1 MASEATNELD
11 QSRDSNALHETEK
24 KQQESS
30 PREEQVRRNLISKIN
45 VIARDP
51 KKGLKMDLD
60 NARKKRNRAGNALK
74 KQIEFKDD
82 LLGQSKDIIAL
93 TAGLEGLQMKMD
105 SLKSLHETIVN
116 SYCNARVA

>member
-1 MASEATNELD
+1 M
-11 QSRDSNALHETEK
+11 
-24 KQQESS
+24 KQRKNSKS
-30 PREEQVRRNLISKIN
+30 PLLAKTRRNLISKIN

-51 KKGLKMDLD
+51 KKGLQMDLD
-60 NARKKRNRAGNALK
+60 NARKKRNRAGNAVK
-74 KQIEFKDD
+74 KQIEFEDD
-82 LLGQSKDIIAL
+82 LLRQSKDIIAL

>member
-51 KKGLKMDLD
+51 KKGLQMDLD
-60 NARKKRNRAGNALK
+60 NARKKRNRAGNAVK
-74 KQIEFKDD
+74 KQIEFEDD
-82 LLGQSKDIIAL
+82 LLRQSKDIIAL
-93 TAGLEGLQMKMD
+93 KAGLARSTNENGFPKVL
-105 SLKSLHETIVN
+105 TRNN
-116 SYCNARVA
+116 S